1 MTKPSGPPE
10 TARGR
15 KGWKQKSNAKP
26 NNLAMNLSPSCP
38 KPHDTASASG
48 NTLKERD
55 AGCICCC
62 QWKRVVVPFAIN
74 SCCRNAPLDIREANE
89 RPRRGESSLEEFL
102 GSRTVN
108 PFPAPATSHPA
119 CGFPALGAPVCFV
132 SRVMWPIVL
141 GRLSHLTIDG
151 AGSC

>member
-89 RPRRGESSLEEFL
+89 LPQRAESSLEVSRISSFDDGSEFL
-102 GSRTVN
+102 TRSTRWFMLPTYQ
-108 PFPAPATSHPA
+108 T
-119 CGFPALGAPVCFV
+119 CQALQA
-132 SRVMWPIVL
+132 
-141 GRLSHLTIDG
+141 
-151 AGSC
+151 A

>member
-1 MTKPSGPPE
+1 MLTSPNVRMSPPE

-55 AGCICCC
+55 AGCIRCC

-89 RPRRGESSLEEFL
+89 LPQRAESSLEAK
-102 GSRTVN
+102 
-108 PFPAPATSHPA
+108 P
-119 CGFPALGAPVCFV
+119 
-132 SRVMWPIVL
+132 
-141 GRLSHLTIDG
+141 
-151 AGSC
+151 

>member
-89 RPRRGESSLEEFL
+89 LPQRAESSLRLANKKVQTRQQFAHDADASALRPNTSAIAAESRSQVANSVLNCFL
-102 GSRTVN
+102 
-108 PFPAPATSHPA
+108 
-119 CGFPALGAPVCFV
+119 
-132 SRVMWPIVL
+132 
-141 GRLSHLTIDG
+141 
-151 AGSC
+151 

>member
-62 QWKRVVVPFAIN
+62 QWKRVVVPLAIN

-89 RPRRGESSLEEFL
+89 LPQRAESSLEGL
-102 GSRTVN
+102 LPLPSIQRNTKSRPSSSCSASDRIGCGCSTI
-108 PFPAPATSHPA
+108 PRRIFP
-119 CGFPALGAPVCFV
+119 
-132 SRVMWPIVL
+132 
-141 GRLSHLTIDG
+141 
-151 AGSC
+151 